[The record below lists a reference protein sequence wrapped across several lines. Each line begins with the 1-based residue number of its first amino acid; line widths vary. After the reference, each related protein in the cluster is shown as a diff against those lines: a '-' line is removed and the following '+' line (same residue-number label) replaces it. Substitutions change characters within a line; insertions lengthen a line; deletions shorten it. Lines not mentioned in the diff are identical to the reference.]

1 MQRAQF
7 ADFLRSRRAALRP
20 DDVGLPPGPGHRRTP
35 GLRRDEVALLGGI
48 SADYYTRLEQ
58 RRGPVPSGQVLT
70 ALARA
75 LRLSD
80 GERAYLFDLA
90 GRAAPARAES
100 PDEVEQGLL
109 RVLDRLG
116 DVPAMVSD
124 SVGRTL
130 LQTDAARV
138 LLGDETGYDGA
149 RRSRAYRWFTDPTE
163 RLRTPAADHAA
174 HSRSLVA
181 GLATASAAAGPGS
194 AAATLV
200 AELRRRSPEFAALW
214 ATQPVPDAVCAPK
227 RLIHPEL
234 GVVEVHGDNLIDPGR
249 AQVLTVFTV
258 RGGRTEHGSPA
269 RPAALLKV

>member
-1 MQRAQF
+1 MQRAQL

-20 DDVGLPPGPGHRRTP
+20 DDVGLPPGAGHRRTP
-35 GLRRDEVALLGGI
+35 GLRRDEIALLSGI

-70 ALARA
+70 SLARA

-80 GERAYLFDLA
+80 GERQYLFDLA
-90 GRAAPARAES
+90 GRAAPPRTVS
-100 PDEVEQGLL
+100 PDEVAPGLL

-124 SVGRTL
+124 TVGRTL
-130 LQTDAARV
+130 LQTEAARV

-149 RRSRAYRWFTDPTE
+149 RRSRAFRWFTDPAE
-163 RLRTPAADHAA
+163 RLRTPEADHDQ
-174 HSRSLVA
+174 HSRALVA
-181 GLATASAAAGPGS
+181 GLAAASAAAGPRS
-194 AAATLV
+194 AAASLV
-200 AELRRRSPEFAALW
+200 AELCRRSPEFAAVW

-227 RLIHPEL
+227 RIIHPEL
-234 GVVEVHGDNLIDPGR
+234 GVVEMHGDNLVDPAR
-249 AQVLTVFTV
+249 SQVLTVFTA

-269 RPAALLKV
+269 RPAAVLKA